1 METRRLGR
9 TGFNASVLT
18 LGGCALGWLH
28 KSDDTE
34 EPQREANEAI
44 DTAISQGINI
54 IDVAP
59 TYGEAELRLKPWLEK
74 NRNKVFLAGK
84 TMERSKQG
92 AWQKL
97 KASLERLGTST
108 LDLYQFHAVSTME
121 ECDLILGKGGAL
133 EAAIE
138 ARETGI
144 IKHIGITGHSDMRV
158 LQEALNRYADFSTIL
173 LPVYVG
179 AKIRPHLVNDYE
191 SILKIAIDQDIGV
204 IAIKAISKRRWT
216 FAKKYGTWYQPMEDS
231 DWIKEAVAFTLSQE
245 GVTTYSLPCDLRL
258 WPMVLGAVQTVR
270 KLDRDEQAEFI
281 RRAEK
286 HYVRPLFPI

>member
-9 TGFNASVLT
+9 TGFKASVLA

-28 KSDDTE
+28 KSDEVED
-34 EPQREANEAI
+34 PQRKANEAI

-74 NRNKVFLAGK
+74 NRKKVFLACK

-92 AWQKL
+92 TWEKL
-97 KASLERLGTST
+97 RASLKRLGTST

-121 ECDLILGKGGAL
+121 DCNLILGKNGAL
-133 EAAIE
+133 EAALE
-138 ARETGI
+138 ARETGV

-158 LQEALNRYADFSTIL
+158 LQEALNRCGDFSTVL
-173 LPVYVG
+173 LPVYVA
-179 AKIRPHLVNDYE
+179 AKTRPNPINNYE
-191 SILKIAIDQDIGV
+191 SILKMAINQDIGV
-204 IAIKAISKRRWT
+204 IAIKAIAKRRWT
-216 FAKKYGTWYQPMEDS
+216 FAKKYGTWYQPMDDS
-231 DWIKEAVAFTLSQE
+231 DWIREAVAFTLSQD

-258 WPMVLGAVQTVR
+258 WPMVIDAVQTVR
-270 KLDRDEQAEFI
+270 KLDRDEQAQFI
-281 RRAEK
+281 KRAEQ